1 MSESI
6 ENAAQEVPE
15 IAETPK
21 EEPGI
26 DLDRVHIQNIP
37 SFIGFKQFKKV
48 LEKILG
54 DVKSKKVR
62 HMSDYAYVTF
72 DTPEDAQK
80 AIQLLN
86 GYEYKNSVLA
96 AHLAT
101 TEVKN
106 LRAPTKNNTEPAV
119 QKTARE
125 SVTPLAEMEYDKQ
138 LELKQQNSVKVMNK
152 LHEQLQRNKVE
163 KIGKQTEF
171 RKRLQQ
177 ILPSP
182 KTTGYRNKCEFT
194 IGHDLN
200 RDICIGFVGGRFAE
214 NRHFV
219 IPPLNVDIVSP
230 QMMSIVGDAHEFV
243 KETELE
249 PFDEFERKGFWRLLT
264 VREFGGDVML
274 IFTVFPLDSAE
285 KTEEIQKKI
294 AQRFMD
300 FETFTSKKY
309 RVCSIYWQE
318 MVHIS
323 DTPNFKLIAGT
334 PYIYESLLDCRFRVS
349 PPAFFQTNS
358 QGASVLYST
367 IGELCGLAEKDSEA
381 SGASEGVKPPAEA
394 PKDSEGVEKME
405 VTSVETP
412 AEPVKDDDAP
422 PTKIARLDQEAAPEA
437 PATAT
442 SKTSTSPAA
451 PEDPGT
457 ILLDICC
464 GTGTIGQCLLK
475 NIENTQK
482 VFCVGIEMIAEA
494 VEDAKQNAKQNKM
507 EKCCKYIAG
516 KAEDTFRSMKYQLPA
531 GFDLRT
537 SRVVGVLDPPRA
549 GMHEKVILACRE
561 MSTMRRLIFVS
572 CEPNAAINNIV
583 NLCRPESRKYSGDAF
598 SVTRVQPVDM
608 FPQTNHM
615 EWIIQLDR

>member
-1 MSESI
+1 MSETI
-6 ENAAQEVPE
+6 ENAAQEVAE
-15 IAETPK
+15 IAENPTEAK

-62 HMSDYAYVTF
+62 HMSDYAYITF

-125 SVTPLAEMEYDKQ
+125 SVTPLAEMEYEKQ

-200 RDICIGFVGGRFAE
+200 TDICIGFVGGRFAE

-243 KETELE
+243 KETELA

-285 KTEEIQKKI
+285 KTEEVQKKI
-294 AQRFMD
+294 AKRFMD

-367 IGELCGLAEKDSEA
+367 IGELCGLAEKVSEVVTA
-381 SGASEGVKPPAEA
+381 SAEA
-394 PKDSEGVEKME
+394 PKDTEGVVEKME
-405 VTSVETP
+405 VTSETP
-412 AEPVKDDDAP
+412 AEAPAPVDDSDAP
-422 PTKIARLDQEAAPEA
+422 PTKMARIDPEVAAEA
-437 PATAT
+437 PTT
-442 SKTSTSPAA
+442 TPSKTSTS

-482 VFCVGIEMIAEA
+482 VFCVGIEMITEA